1 MLFRMVPKLYWM
13 DWRLMKS
20 FRAVLFRMV
29 PKLETILRALD
40 ECFRA
45 VLFRMVPKR
54 KMIDGVFVKG
64 FRAVLF
70 RMVPKKATHF
80 LSSFL
85 TIPSLTHSS
94 FPYSKGKRLVQ

>member
-1 MLFRMVPKLYWM
+1 MVPKLR
-13 DWRLMKS
+13 DLILVLMLR

-29 PKLETILRALD
+29 PKHQVDAQNALNS
-40 ECFRA
+40 
-45 VLFRMVPKR
+45 
-54 KMIDGVFVKG
+54 

-85 TIPSLTHSS
+85 TIPSLHIAHSLIA
-94 FPYSKGKRLVQ
+94 KENG

>member
-1 MLFRMVPKLYWM
+1 MVPKQYLQSLTQQ
-13 DWRLMKS
+13 DS

-29 PKLETILRALD
+29 PKRRIQLSQLILS
-40 ECFRA
+40 
-45 VLFRMVPKR
+45 
-54 KMIDGVFVKG
+54 

-85 TIPSLTHSS
+85 TIPSLHIAHSLIA
-94 FPYSKGKRLVQ
+94 KENG

>member
-1 MLFRMVPKLYWM
+1 MVPKLLSV
-13 DWRLMKS
+13 DDCTL
-20 FRAVLFRMV
+20 LG
-29 PKLETILRALD
+29 
-40 ECFRA
+40 FRA

-85 TIPSLTHSS
+85 TIP
-94 FPYSKGKRLVQ
+94 PYT

>member
-1 MLFRMVPKLYWM
+1 MVPK
-13 DWRLMKS
+13 RLENKKRLPES

-29 PKLETILRALD
+29 PKRFET
-40 ECFRA
+40 F
-45 VLFRMVPKR
+45 
-54 KMIDGVFVKG
+54 FVRIIC

-85 TIPSLTHSS
+85 TIPSLHIAHSLIA
-94 FPYSKGKRLVQ
+94 KENG

>member
-1 MLFRMVPKLYWM
+1 MVPKLLSV
-13 DWRLMKS
+13 DDCTLLG

-29 PKLETILRALD
+29 PKLTLSLYLRLSS
-40 ECFRA
+40 FRA

-85 TIPSLTHSS
+85 TIPPTHSS
-94 FPYSKGKRLVQ
+94 FPYSKGKWLVR